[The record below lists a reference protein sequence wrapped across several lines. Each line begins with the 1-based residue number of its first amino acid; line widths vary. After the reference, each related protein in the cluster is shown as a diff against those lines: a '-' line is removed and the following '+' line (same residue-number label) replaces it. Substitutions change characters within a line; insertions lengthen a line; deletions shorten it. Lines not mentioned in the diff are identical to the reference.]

1 MGACNSSDARKKKPE
16 KPEKQKD
23 ITPIENNKIGIDTEH
38 DNLKIINE
46 EIREEKKEEI
56 PKNTKLKRIK
66 NINFDQN
73 EYSYKLI
80 DTLSNELMEDKI
92 SSNSKI
98 FDLLNRYNLR
108 TNGDFI
114 IEFEN
119 NFKIGCERINDRF
132 EDLMREIFQDKVP
145 DVINMNFTYK
155 GLDIP
160 DDVKKEYID
169 SNEIIGSAIL
179 DNQEFFI
186 IITYEREK
194 DKITP
199 YYYKRKENE
208 ELIKFNLFTAFC
220 NAKGCLYF
228 SGGENEQSYD
238 PDKTVAKYNDFF
250 CVDLTKL
257 NENDNKIEIKELPNL
272 NEPRTWHSMIF
283 IPNKYI
289 FIVGGSNT
297 KSVEVYNIETNELV
311 KDSELNENKSECTL
325 CLVNNMYLY
334 AFYGFLIHQEYNKTI
349 ERCNLLKEDRKWEYV
364 EYKTSFDEINF
375 KLSFF
380 GISYFKHND
389 LLLIGG
395 NDNGDDKHYDYIYKI
410 GENGEKDEINEF
422 NCNLNEQNNVFRD
435 KLFMPID
442 DNRAVNIPLI
452 IGEEIK
458 ILILDTNKG
467 NIIVQNYDN
476 SIP

>member
-46 EIREEKKEEI
+46 EISEEKKEEI

-145 DVINMNFTYK
+145 DVINMNYTYK

>member
-1 MGACNSSDARKKKPE
+1 MGACNSSDARKKKLE
-16 KPEKQKD
+16 KPEKPKD
-23 ITPIENNKIGIDTEH
+23 ITPIENKKIGIDAEH

-46 EIREEKKEEI
+46 EISEEKKEEI

-108 TNGDFI
+108 ANGDFI

-145 DVINMNFTYK
+145 DVINMNYTYK

>member
-23 ITPIENNKIGIDTEH
+23 ITPIENNKIGIDAEH

-145 DVINMNFTYK
+145 DVINMNYTYK

-442 DNRAVNIPLI
+442 DDRAVNIPLI

>member
-1 MGACNSSDARKKKPE
+1 MGACNSNDDRKKKQE

-23 ITPIENNKIGIDTEH
+23 NTPIENIKIDINGEN
-38 DNLKIINE
+38 DNLIIIN
-46 EIREEKKEEI
+46 EEKKEEI
-56 PKNTKLKRIK
+56 LENNKLKGMK
-66 NINFDQN
+66 NINFGQN
-73 EYSYKLI
+73 EYSYKLV
-80 DTLSNELMEDKI
+80 DTLTNELMEDKI
-92 SSNSKI
+92 SSNCRI
-98 FDLLNRYNLR
+98 FELLNRYNLR

-119 NFKIGCERINDRF
+119 SYKISYEQINDRF
-132 EDLMREIFQDKVP
+132 DDLMTKIFQNKVP
-145 DVINMNFTYK
+145 DVINMKYTYK

-160 DDVKKEYID
+160 DDVKKEYIN

-228 SGGENEQSYD
+228 SGGENESSYD

-257 NENDNKIEIKELPNL
+257 NENNNKIEIKELQNL
-272 NEPRTWHSMIF
+272 IEPRTWHSMIY

-297 KSVEVYNIETNELV
+297 KSVELYNIETNELV
-311 KDSELNENKSECTL
+311 KDSELNENRSECTL

-349 ERCNLLKEDRKWEYV
+349 ERCNLLKEERKWEYV
-364 EYKTSFDEINF
+364 ECKSSIDEANF
-375 KLSFF
+375 KISFF
-380 GISYFKHND
+380 GISYYNSND

-395 NDNGDDKHYDYIYKI
+395 NDNGDEKHYDYIYKI
-410 GENGEKDEINEF
+410 GENGEKDEINEI
-422 NCNLNEQNNVFRD
+422 NCNLNDSNNVFRD
-435 KLFMPID
+435 KLFLPID
-442 DNRAVNIPLI
+442 DDNAVNIPLI

-458 ILILDTNKG
+458 ILILNTNTR
-467 NIIVQNYDN
+467 NIIIKNYDN

>member
-23 ITPIENNKIGIDTEH
+23 ITPIENNKIGIDAEH

>member
-23 ITPIENNKIGIDTEH
+23 ITPIENKIIGIDAEH

-46 EIREEKKEEI
+46 EISEEKKEEI

-145 DVINMNFTYK
+145 DVINMNYTYK

-349 ERCNLLKEDRKWEYV
+349 ERCNLLKEERKWEYV

-442 DNRAVNIPLI
+442 DDRAVNIPLI